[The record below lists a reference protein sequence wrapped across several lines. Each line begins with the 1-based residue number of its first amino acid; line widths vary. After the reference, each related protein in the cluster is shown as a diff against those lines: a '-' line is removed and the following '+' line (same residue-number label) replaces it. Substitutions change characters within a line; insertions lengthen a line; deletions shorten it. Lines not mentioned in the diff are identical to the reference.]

1 MTIANEIID
10 IITKDRRR
18 RKKRQT
24 FSNRTLFNFDYSCT
38 VSSRFE
44 IWHDQWIA
52 SKCALVFSTQ
62 SNFRQEKMSMYSIRQ
77 ICSDIDGRIFDCY
90 FQAKC
95 FFFCFSKSN
104 KLKLCKCHCCL
115 KWQIS
120 CRCEVLNHRKI
131 IDRRNFLIEFITND
145 CENIASLSTW
155 CSCRNK
161 KKERAKLD
169 LLIDWLMFYIYS
181 EKKIRLTLLMSLIW
195 SQIC

>member
-1 MTIANEIID
+1 MTWSMNCKQVCAC
-10 IITKDRRR
+10 
-18 RKKRQT
+18 
-24 FSNRTLFNFDYSCT
+24 FFNSIQLSTRENVYVFNKT
-38 VSSRFE
+38 NMLRHRWKNFRLLVSS
-44 IWHDQWIA
+44 D
-52 SKCALVFSTQ
+52 VF
-62 SNFRQEKMSMYSIRQ
+62 
-77 ICSDIDGRIFDCY
+77 
-90 FQAKC
+90 

-115 KWQIS
+115 KWPIS

-131 IDRRNFLIEFITND
+131 IHRRNFLIEFITND